1 MVEYRSRSFSHPV
14 HTTYWLAKA
23 FVKTWSAED
32 GAWKVRTCHGA
43 MSPTY
48 TREFGVEDTA
58 RRAYYFHCEMVFL
71 TLQDDN
77 DRYVPRR
84 HAEAS
89 GCRVAK
95 LEEGESARLA
105 ETVPLVVTL
114 NSALDRSMLD

>member
-1 MVEYRSRSFSHPV
+1 MVEYRSRKFSHLV
-14 HTTYWLAKA
+14 HTTYWLVKA

-32 GAWKVRTCHGA
+32 GVWKVRTYHGA
-43 MSPTY
+43 MSPTN